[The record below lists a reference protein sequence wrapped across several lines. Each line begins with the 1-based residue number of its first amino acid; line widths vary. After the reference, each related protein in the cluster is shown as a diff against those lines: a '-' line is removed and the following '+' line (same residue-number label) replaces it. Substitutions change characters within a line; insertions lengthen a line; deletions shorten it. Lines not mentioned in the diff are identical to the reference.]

1 MLPRVALG
9 PIWLGRCAP
18 PNELVVLAFDAIEIG
33 RPLCRLITPLRFQPP
48 MIQSRA
54 LLLLSSL
61 RPRPNGR
68 SYWKLTTRVCG
79 WSRAESDLSS
89 RRWLLL
95 VKPGFCCPRKP
106 ATDEKSSSSFDQV

>member
-9 PIWLGRCAP
+9 PIWSGRCVP

-48 MIQSRA
+48 MIQSSAR
-54 LLLLSSL
+54 LLLSSL

-68 SYWKLTTRVCG
+68 AYWKLTAGGGGR
-79 WSRAESDLSS
+79 SSARSDLSS
-89 RRWLLL
+89 PPWLF
-95 VKPGFCCPRKP
+95 VGDAVVWR
-106 ATDEKSSSSFDQV
+106 SR